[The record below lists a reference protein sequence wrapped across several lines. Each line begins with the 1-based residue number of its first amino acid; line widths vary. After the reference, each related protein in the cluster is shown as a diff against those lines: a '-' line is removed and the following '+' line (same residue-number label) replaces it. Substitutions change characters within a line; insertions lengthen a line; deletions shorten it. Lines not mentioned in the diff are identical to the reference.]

1 MALIIQKVVSD
12 STRGLFIH
20 MVLFVD
26 FSVVVMAN
34 VLVGCNFMF
43 SH

>member
-1 MALIIQKVVSD
+1 MALIIQKVVSYIE
-12 STRGLFIH
+12 L
-20 MVLFVD
+20 LVD

>member
-1 MALIIQKVVSD
+1 VCGILSYGFDYSESGFVH
-12 STRGLFIH
+12 LE
-20 MVLFVD
+20 LLVD